1 MGSWGLADRKRV
13 WLPLDLSS
21 SEQGSLLSE
30 FLSQA
35 SGPGWKELAVWMCL
49 EPSQPSRAPV
59 ISHGR
64 GKPSTMGVMPGMGVQ

>member
-1 MGSWGLADRKRV
+1 MGSWGLADKKWV

-35 SGPGWKELAVWMCL
+35 SGPGWKELTVWMCL
-49 EPSQPSRAPV
+49 VPSYPSRAPV
-59 ISHGR
+59 ISHSG
-64 GKPSTMGVMPGMGVQ
+64 GKPSSMGVMPGMGVQ